1 MRTILARSR
10 VINLVSRWAPPAIF
24 DALVAAFRGLPVDR
38 PYRFADYQ
46 GVRTAFDAQPLHAGR
61 FAESY
66 ERHWRLDPHFTWDV
80 MRYRCYNVATLAM
93 QCRDVAGD
101 FVFAGISY
109 GVSARVLYD
118 FVEFEKL
125 GKIFH
130 LIDPFTAFNPNDR
143 RGRSDF
149 YNTDPAYVRAQYPAD
164 APVKICRDIIPDA
177 LNGIGSVAFAA
188 LNTTNAPAET
198 ISLPILF
205 EKLAAGGIIII
216 DTYGTI
222 GGCFAEFDPVFA
234 GLGVT
239 PLWFPSGQCAVIK
252 R

>member
-1 MRTILARSR
+1 
-10 VINLVSRWAPPAIF
+10 
-24 DALVAAFRGLPVDR
+24 
-38 PYRFADYQ
+38 
-46 GVRTAFDAQPLHAGR
+46 
-61 FAESY
+61 
-66 ERHWRLDPHFTWDV
+66 

-125 GKIFH
+125 GKVFH

-149 YNTDPAYVRAQYPAD
+149 YNTDPDYVRAQYPVD

-177 LNGIGSVAFAA
+177 LTGIGGIAFAA
-188 LNTTNAPAET
+188 LNTTNPPAET
-198 ISLPILF
+198 ASLPILF
-205 EKLAAGGIIII
+205 NKLAAGGIIVI
-216 DTYGTI
+216 DTYGMI
-222 GGCFAEFDPVFA
+222 GGRFADYDPSVRKTGRNAALVPVRSMRCDQALILARHKASGAARLSAGVVCFF
-234 GLGVT
+234 
-239 PLWFPSGQCAVIK
+239 
-252 R
+252 

>member
-1 MRTILARSR
+1 M
-10 VINLVSRWAPPAIF
+10 
-24 DALVAAFRGLPVDR
+24 DR

-46 GVRTAFDAQPLHAGR
+46 GVRTAFDARPLHAGR

-66 ERHWRLDPHFTWDV
+66 DRHWRLLPHFTPDV
-80 MRYRCYNVATLAM
+80 TRYRCYNVATLAM
-93 QCRDVAGD
+93 QCRNVAGD

-130 LIDPFTAFNPNDR
+130 LIQHPFTAFNPTIVAAEAISIIR
-143 RGRSDF
+143 IPTMRGH
-149 YNTDPAYVRAQYPAD
+149 PAN

-177 LNGIGSVAFAA
+177 LNGIGSIAFAA
-188 LNTTNAPAET
+188 LNTTNPLAEAA
-198 ISLPILF
+198 SLPTLF
-205 EKLAAGGIIII
+205 NKLAAGGIIVI
-216 DTYGTI
+216 DTYGMI
-222 GGCFAEFDPVFA
+222 GGRFADYDPVFA
-234 GLGVT
+234 GLDVT

-252 R
+252 C

>member
-1 MRTILARSR
+1 MEASPCRS
-10 VINLVSRWAPPAIF
+10 SS
-24 DALVAAFRGLPVDR
+24 
-38 PYRFADYQ
+38 
-46 GVRTAFDAQPLHAGR
+46 RTAAA
-61 FAESY
+61 
-66 ERHWRLDPHFTWDV
+66 RL
-80 MRYRCYNVATLAM
+80 
-93 QCRDVAGD
+93 
-101 FVFAGISY
+101 
-109 GVSARVLYD
+109 VSARVLYD

-125 GKIFH
+125 GKNFH

-149 YNTDPAYVRAQYPAD
+149 YNTDPNYVRAQYPAD

-205 EKLAAGGIIII
+205 AKLAAGGIIII

-222 GGCFAEFDPVFA
+222 GGCFSEFDPVFA
-234 GLGVT
+234 ELGVT
-239 PLWFPSGQCAVIK
+239 PRWFPSGQCAVIK

>member
-1 MRTILARSR
+1 
-10 VINLVSRWAPPAIF
+10 
-24 DALVAAFRGLPVDR
+24 
-38 PYRFADYQ
+38 
-46 GVRTAFDAQPLHAGR
+46 
-61 FAESY
+61 
-66 ERHWRLDPHFTWDV
+66 

-93 QCRDVAGD
+93 QCRNVAGD

-149 YNTDPAYVRAQYPAD
+149 YNTDPDYVRAQYPVH

-177 LNGIGSVAFAA
+177 LTDIGSIAFAA
-188 LNTTNAPAET
+188 LNTTNPPAET
-198 ISLPILF
+198 TSLPILF
-205 EKLAAGGIIII
+205 NKLADGGIIVI
-216 DTYGTI
+216 DTYGMI
-222 GGCFAEFDPVFA
+222 GGRFADYDPVFA
-234 GLGVT
+234 KLGVT